1 MTKHIAIVVTLLAIT
16 STLYAADSRTA
27 TKFLRAY
34 VDTLCA
40 EKSGDHAKALETITP
55 FATIDGREMHATAA
69 DATYGQYGDASIQ
82 ASWALVTNTWAEPRM
97 RFAVGKRER
106 KEAVR
111 QLRQCF
117 GSNIA
122 DGPNNRQ
129 SQIDRG
135 ASLMVWFLTH
145 DIDPVAQPRGYTPT
159 SSNRQ

>member
-1 MTKHIAIVVTLLAIT
+1 MTKQIAIVVSLLAIT

-106 KEAVR
+106 KKQSASCVNASDRTSRMVRTTDNRRSTAV
-111 QLRQCF
+111 L
-117 GSNIA
+117 
-122 DGPNNRQ
+122 
-129 SQIDRG
+129 
-135 ASLMVWFLTH
+135 H
-145 DIDPVAQPRGYTPT
+145 
-159 SSNRQ
+159 